1 MAMTLQCDLHPLCQS
16 QGCTADPKDCKR
28 VRDLRGGVDKRPD
41 LMPHRMAAEYK
52 VMLKGLTDEELF
64 GRWSI
69 EYEAKHKEQLD
80 LVIAEMNS
88 RKFGQEAIAL

>member
-1 MAMTLQCDLHPLCQS
+1 MTDRP
-16 QGCTADPKDCKR
+16 TAEFKI
-28 VRDLRGGVDKRPD
+28 
-41 LMPHRMAAEYK
+41 
-52 VMLKGLTDEELF
+52 MLKGLTDEELF